1 MSSASACASSSPPR
15 TLTCGGHGR
24 VDQQPGLR
32 RYAREKPSL
41 TWYTGGRP
49 APTDTTVAYAFVCT
63 TRSARRRRSDA
74 DAHP

>member
-1 MSSASACASSSPPR
+1 
-15 TLTCGGHGR
+15 
-24 VDQQPGLR
+24 LR
-32 RYAREKPSL
+32 RYAREKPGL